1 LPARAKFIKYSSEFP
16 KAPRPFP
23 FLHVKK
29 GQKLE
34 KIFFVGFSLAQTSK
48 EWNATNK
55 ETDAVTERQLLEIYQ
70 ETVNPLYGYMA
81 RRTGGNRALTE
92 DIVQESYLR
101 ALDHWKRKAAPNS
114 PLAWLKR
121 VARNILIDYLRQKRW
136 INKADLDHNPD
147 SGNRTSEDQF
157 RSLEIYSAISS
168 LGRKKAKILESFY
181 YDGMSVKE
189 IAGEMAISE
198 RAVEGQLRR
207 ARRSLKSLLPEI
219 KSNGGHDE

>member
-1 LPARAKFIKYSSEFP
+1 M
-16 KAPRPFP
+16 
-23 FLHVKK
+23 
-29 GQKLE
+29 
-34 KIFFVGFSLAQTSK
+34 
-48 EWNATNK
+48 
-55 ETDAVTERQLLEIYQ
+55 TERQWLEMYR
-70 ETVNPLYGYMA
+70 ETVRLLYGYIA

-121 VARNILIDYLRQKRW
+121 VARNILIDYLRQKKW
-136 INKADLDHNPD
+136 IEKADLDLSPD
-147 SGNRTSEDQF
+147 FRNRSSEDWF

-168 LGRKKAKILESFY
+168 LGQKKAKILEAFY

-198 RAVEGQLRR
+198 RAVEGHLRR
-207 ARRSLKSLLPEI
+207 ARRSLKSLLPDL
-219 KSNGGHDE
+219 KQNGGQNEQDLRTR